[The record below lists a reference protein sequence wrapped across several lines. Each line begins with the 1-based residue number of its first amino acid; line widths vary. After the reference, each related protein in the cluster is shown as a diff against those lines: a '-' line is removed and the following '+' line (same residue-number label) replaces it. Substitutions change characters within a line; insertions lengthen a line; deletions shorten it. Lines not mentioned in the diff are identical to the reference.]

1 VRRARAPSGSGLA
14 SGDGDV
20 AILADGVSKRYPRR
34 PVTLFPPI
42 VSMFDRNWFS
52 RQRPPAA
59 EGRTGQ
65 DAPGLRSSAPPR
77 QADYDLEDADLDDED
92 DEDFEDEAVSG
103 PDPARPGEM
112 FWARD

>member
-1 VRRARAPSGSGLA
+1 
-14 SGDGDV
+14 
-20 AILADGVSKRYPRR
+20 
-34 PVTLFPPI
+34 
-42 VSMFDRNWFS
+42 MFDRNWFS

-65 DAPGLRSSAPPR
+65 DAAGPRSSAPPR

-92 DEDFEDEAVSG
+92 DEDFDDEAVSG

-112 FWARD
+112 FWALRDVSLQVPHGSALGVWGGQGAAERTMPGTL